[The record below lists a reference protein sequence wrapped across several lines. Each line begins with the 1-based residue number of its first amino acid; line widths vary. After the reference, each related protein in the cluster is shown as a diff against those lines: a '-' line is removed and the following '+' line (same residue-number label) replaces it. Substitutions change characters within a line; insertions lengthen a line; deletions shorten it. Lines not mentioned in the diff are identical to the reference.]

1 MTTDSIFQK
10 QWKSLIE
17 QLSKDFPL
25 RSPSSTDSILYL
37 IGLQELGKPHQVF
50 SREDKINLIHIG
62 TCKVLEPYGY
72 YFFQERDQ
80 EGWPHF
86 RRAKDHL
93 SLEGKEQEQL
103 LKEAILHYFKKI
115 EYFHNEE

>member
-1 MTTDSIFQK
+1 MDTISFK
-10 QWKSLIE
+10 
-17 QLSKDFPL
+17 
-25 RSPSSTDSILYL
+25 
-37 IGLQELGKPHQVF
+37 
-50 SREDKINLIHIG
+50 
-62 TCKVLEPYGY
+62 
-72 YFFQERDQ
+72 RDQ

-103 LKEAILHYFKKI
+103 LKEAILHYFKEI